1 MHDNTPV
8 YPIIFCALLTVV
20 DMQFINDPVL
30 LLLSPPP
37 RMPSTR
43 TFIWNTNYEE
53 RVVQK
58 KNKLLLWWSFE
69 TISRFFYRS
78 IPKKYS
84 SPLPPTAI
92 FCLIFCLRAN
102 IRYVLTWIPANPI
115 YSIEHLSRM

>member
-43 TFIWNTNYEE
+43 TFIRNTNYEE

-58 KNKLLLWWSFE
+58 KNKLLL
-69 TISRFFYRS
+69 
-78 IPKKYS
+78 
-84 SPLPPTAI
+84 
-92 FCLIFCLRAN
+92 
-102 IRYVLTWIPANPI
+102 
-115 YSIEHLSRM
+115 